1 MLNIAELKQDVL
13 NKIFYSNVLPRVQL
27 LRTEEYAEEY
37 TKEEL
42 ELISSL
48 TEKRFTV
55 VGIDIY
61 QYSLFPT
68 EKQIFIPHLFELMYQ
83 ESWHLIKQNFSYLFQ
98 HYGKVL
104 PADIKKKYVNPN
116 DYFISTGDGGF
127 QILETPMHAI
137 FFLLTF
143 STILRFYNSDLFMR
157 KLYAKIG
164 NIDVRY
170 AVTHGDVY
178 KFRNN
183 YYGSAIINSARMLGK
198 DKLNRLLLDKN
209 SYEWFLRSIAGIENL
224 MSINLNNISEIDE
237 FKGYDQSEMDSHNAL
252 IIQQTE
258 TPCREGIRS
267 VDIQKIG
274 RMRQKMTLVDIY
286 NLHIQ
291 AVIDYKNL
299 FGLSKTI
306 TVSVG
311 NLNVSGIESEEI

>member
-1 MLNIAELKQDVL
+1 MLNIAELEQNVL
-13 NKIFYSNVLPRVQL
+13 NEIFSSNVLPRVRL
-27 LRTEEYAEEY
+27 LRSEEYNEQY

-42 ELISSL
+42 ELFSNL
-48 TEKRFTV
+48 TAKRFTV

-61 QYSLFPT
+61 RYSLFPT
-68 EKQIFIPHLFELMYQ
+68 EKQIFIPHLFELVYQ
-83 ESWHLIKQNFSYLFQ
+83 HSWDLIRENFSYLFQ
-98 HYGKVL
+98 HHGKVL
-104 PADIKKKYVNPN
+104 NAGLKKEYLNPN

-127 QILETPMHAI
+127 QILETPIHAI
-137 FFLLTF
+137 LFLLTF

-157 KLYAKIG
+157 SMYAKIG

-183 YYGSAIINSARMLGK
+183 YYGSAIINNARMLAR
-198 DKLNRLLLDKN
+198 DRLNRLLLDKN

-224 MSINLNNISEIDE
+224 MSINLDNISEIDE
-237 FKGYDQSEMDSHNAL
+237 FKDYDESEMDSHNAL
-252 IIQQTE
+252 IIPQIYK
-258 TPCREGIRS
+258 PCQEGIRS

-274 RMRQKMTLVDIY
+274 RMRQKMTSVDIY

-291 AVIDYKNL
+291 AVIDYKSL
-299 FGLSKTI
+299 FGSTKTI